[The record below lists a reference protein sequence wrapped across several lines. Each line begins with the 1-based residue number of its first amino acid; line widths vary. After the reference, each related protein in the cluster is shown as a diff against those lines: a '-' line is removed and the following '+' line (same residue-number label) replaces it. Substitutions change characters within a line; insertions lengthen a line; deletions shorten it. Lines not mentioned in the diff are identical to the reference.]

1 MTTITIAQA
10 QYLGA
15 CQSGIARVIAY
26 LGRTPAPNEAIPLTV
41 VLDASPRDLDDVC
54 WAVAHINRPV
64 LVQWATDC
72 AEAAALVA
80 EPVSTSPEARAALD
94 AARALS
100 AALRAGA
107 DETEQRRRACAARAA
122 YAAARAAN
130 AAADAADAA
139 RAAYAADA
147 AACAAYAAACA
158 ADAAADAAA
167 YAAADAAKMQIWCR
181 ERLRAYLEGR
191 DPGPVVLTPGKA
203 PTAP

>member
-1 MTTITIAQA
+1 MTTITIDQA

-94 AARALS
+94 AARALN

-107 DETEQRRRACAARAA
+107 DETEQRRRADDA
-122 YAAARAAN
+122 YAAAYATYAAAN
-130 AAADAADAA
+130 AAADAAYA
-139 RAAYAADA
+139 AADA
-147 AACAAYAAACA
+147 ANAAADAAAYAAACA

-191 DPGPVVLTPGKA
+191 DPGLVLTPGKA